1 MSKGVVIYQA
11 KDWTPADGPE
21 GVVETLYET
30 FDEAETAYNAVD
42 KDINWTSLWVCNDV
56 WYDRRQIST
65 NIGG

>member
-1 MSKGVVIYQA
+1 MKGVLIVQP
-11 KDWTPADGPE
+11 KDWTPAGGPE

-30 FDEAETAYNAVD
+30 FTEAETAYNATD
-42 KDINWTSLWVCNDV
+42 SDINWVTLWQCNDV